1 MSSGNAWPRSEA
13 GAPPEIV
20 TNRRRS
26 LVLRLAVALAGLA
39 VVGAVLIGL
48 GLALETW
55 LAPPP
60 APRNPFGTGLR
71 EAAPATSGIGG
82 FILAVQGE
90 FYQLLMRAMRRMKD
104 DGAALW
110 MLMAIGFAY
119 GVFHAAGPGHG
130 KSVIAGYIVA
140 SRQSLRR
147 GLTLSVA
154 AALLQAVV
162 AIVLVSILA
171 MVIRATAATISATAN
186 AIELASFG
194 AVTLLGLAVLWRKA
208 GGLVALAGLSDA
220 GLGDAGSDCGHVHL
234 PAPTTLDRMRDWR
247 DRAGVVVAAGIRPC
261 AGAIII
267 LVFALGQGLFAAGI
281 AATLAMA
288 AGTALTTSALAALAV
303 FMKGLAL
310 RVAGGRGRGPV
321 VIAAL
326 EVLAAAFVAL
336 TGVALL
342 SGVWASGGG

>member
-1 MSSGNAWPRSEA
+1 MNGGE
-13 GAPPEIV
+13 
-20 TNRRRS
+20 
-26 LVLRLAVALAGLA
+26 VLDQTMGPIPATRGGRGRLARLGVALAGLA
-39 VVGAVLIGL
+39 VVGAVLVGL
-48 GLALETW
+48 GLALEAW
-55 LAPPP
+55 FAPPP

-71 EAAPATSGIGG
+71 EAAPAATGIGG

-90 FYQLLMRAMRRMKD
+90 FYQLLIRAMREMKD
-104 DGAALW
+104 QGTAFWSL
-110 MLMAIGFAY
+110 LAIGFAY

-147 GLTLSVA
+147 GLTLSAA
-154 AALLQAVV
+154 AALLQAGV
-162 AIVLVSILA
+162 AIAIVSVLVL
-171 MVIRATAATISATAN
+171 VIRATAATVSATAN
-186 AIELASFG
+186 AIEVASFG
-194 AVTLLGLAVLWRKA
+194 AVTLLGLIVLWRKA
-208 GGLVALAGLSDA
+208 GDFVAIA
-220 GLGDAGSDCGHVHL
+220 GLGTAAQDCGHAHL
-234 PAPTTLDRMRDWR
+234 PPPAALDGLRDWR

-267 LVFALGQGLFAAGI
+267 LVFALGQGLFMAGI

-288 AGTALTTSALAALAV
+288 VGTAITTGALAAVAV
-303 FMKGLAL
+303 FMKRLAL
-310 RVAGGRGRGPV
+310 GIAGGRGRGQL

-342 SGVWASGGG
+342 SGLWASGGG

>member
-1 MSSGNAWPRSEA
+1 MSGGEALNQHVNSGAKAR
-13 GAPPEIV
+13 GGHRFL
-20 TNRRRS
+20 T
-26 LVLRLAVALAGLA
+26 RLGVALVGLA
-39 VVGAVLIGL
+39 LVGAVL
-48 GLALETW
+48 LALGMALEAW

-71 EAAPATSGIGG
+71 EAAPAATGIGG

-90 FYQLLMRAMRRMKD
+90 FYQLLVRAMREMKD
-104 DGAALW
+104 NGSAFWSLI
-110 MLMAIGFAY
+110 AIGFTY

-147 GLTLSVA
+147 GLTLSGA
-154 AALLQAVV
+154 AALLQAAV
-162 AIVLVSILA
+162 AIAIVSVLAL
-171 MVIRATAATISATAN
+171 VIRATAATVSATAN

-194 AVTLLGLAVLWRKA
+194 AVMVLGLAVLWRKA
-208 GGLVALAGLSDA
+208 GAFVAIAGFGGPPQDFA
-220 GLGDAGSDCGHVHL
+220 RDCGHVHM
-234 PAPTTLDRMRDWR
+234 PAPTELDRLGDWR

-288 AGTALTTSALAALAV
+288 VGTAITTGALAALAV

-310 RVAGGRGRGPV
+310 RVAGGRGRGPE

-342 SGVWASGGG
+342 SGVWASSGG